1 MLKILF
7 ISGSVLDWWSWTMRG
22 KPNVKVS
29 LELQSQQAD
38 MDDCSAA
45 AGSGAPGN
53 SKGSTILC
61 MVLWILITSRWELIF
76 ETVLASWLQSKL
88 SPALLPTA

>member
-1 MLKILF
+1 
-7 ISGSVLDWWSWTMRG
+7 MRG

-38 MDDCSAA
+38 TADCSAS

-53 SKGSTILC
+53 SKESTILC
-61 MVLWILITSRWELIF
+61 MVLWILITSR
-76 ETVLASWLQSKL
+76 
-88 SPALLPTA
+88 